1 MNKAKVTKILVNCKD
16 FNGYK
21 NCIFMMKSD
30 DFRLTNSY
38 MGNVIEFGYT
48 KIADGK
54 FNTKERK
61 FVTDAGDTYKVY
73 RDWSAEKI

>member
-1 MNKAKVTKILVNCKD
+1 MSKAKVTKILVNCKD

-21 NCIFMMKSD
+21 NGVFMMKSD

-61 FVTDAGDTYKVY
+61 FITDAGDTYQVFS
-73 RDWSAEKI
+73 DWSVKKI